1 MTTHAVVARIL
12 GTFVAGS
19 LALVFPAAALA
30 ADNLPPETLA
40 VKVFPD
46 RYVAV
51 GKQFDDLAALEA
63 WAKPIVLQELRL
75 ETCSPRAGKQLLAA
89 VARFQDVYREAV
101 LIRTQ
106 SPGEP
111 AACASAA
118 HAGAMPAVA
127 GTRPDDREYLAT
139 NASGRSILP

>member
-1 MTTHAVVARIL
+1 MTTYAAVSRIL
-12 GTFVAGS
+12 VTLAGS
-19 LALVFPAAALA
+19 LALAFPLAAAA

-51 GKQFDDLAALEA
+51 GKQFADLAALEA

-75 ETCSPRAGKQLLAA
+75 ETCSSGAGKQLLAA
-89 VARFQDVYREAV
+89 AARFHDVYREAV
-101 LIRTQ
+101 LIRTR